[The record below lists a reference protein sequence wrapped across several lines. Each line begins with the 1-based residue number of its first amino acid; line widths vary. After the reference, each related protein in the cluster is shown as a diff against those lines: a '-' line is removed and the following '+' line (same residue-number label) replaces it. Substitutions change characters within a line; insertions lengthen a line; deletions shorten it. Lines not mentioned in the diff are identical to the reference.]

1 MNWGNLDKLEAKTAT
16 EGGAAIALVLFTLIY
31 VFTHC

>member
-1 MNWGNLDKLEAKTAT
+1 MNWGDLDKIDTKTTT
-16 EGGAAIALVLFTLIY
+16 EGAAAIALVLFTLIY